1 MKKFLAFVFLL
12 VLVVLAWFM
21 VDIKQTEDGKMPE
34 VSVDGARLPKFD
46 VDMGSIEVKREDKT
60 VTVPEVQ
67 VGSQEKHIQ
76 VPKWG
81 VPE

>member
-46 VDMGSIEVKREDKT
+46 RHGFDRGSSGRT
-60 VTVPEVQ
+60 RR
-67 VGSQEKHIQ
+67 
-76 VPKWG
+76 
-81 VPE
+81 